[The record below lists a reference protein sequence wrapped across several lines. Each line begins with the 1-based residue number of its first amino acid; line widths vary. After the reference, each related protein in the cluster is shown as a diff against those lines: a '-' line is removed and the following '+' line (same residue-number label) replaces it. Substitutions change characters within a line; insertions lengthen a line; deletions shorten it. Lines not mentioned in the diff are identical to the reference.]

1 MAMKRAL
8 LFTLALLVAEVESPS
23 LHLSCEKGEYAY
35 SGRCCK
41 KCPAGTCKD
50 CTAGEDY
57 TAYENSLDHCLRCE
71 ECRSGKR
78 MVRPCT
84 VTSNTECQCNDGYY
98 CPPGCE
104 ECLRC
109 TEKCPEG
116 QTLLRKCNATA
127 NIECGVSPEE
137 ATYDVKI
144 VVIIVFVIVAVAVAI
159 LTTFLW
165 LCKKEFRFFKED
177 KVKESQD
184 LLVPEATRRV
194 VIVTNASHKE
204 LKSLYF
210 GIRDEVP
217 QEDYKTL
224 VRKMGL
230 SDNDITRICRDNPYH
245 ADEQDYQMLKTL
257 QDKLGIERSLCGLL
271 DALWDMKLKRIYE
284 NLLNQLISNDIVTM
298 ETKE

>member
-41 KCPAGTCKD
+41 KCPAGTHVENECIVPHNPGTCKD

-127 NIECGVSPEE
+127 NIECGVSPE
-137 ATYDVKI
+137 
-144 VVIIVFVIVAVAVAI
+144 
-159 LTTFLW
+159 
-165 LCKKEFRFFKED
+165 
-177 KVKESQD
+177 VKESQD